1 MKIVNEI
8 EETLISKVN
17 DFLSDINVKITT
29 GWKFDKVEIKNKNIT
44 NGSIQLVFH
53 INNYSKSI
61 YVIEDHFDKI
71 IFSEHYNNNM
81 NSDKDGL
88 SELTYPNLLSIIM
101 EDVFSEKYD
110 LMEM

>member
-1 MKIVNEI
+1 MEIVNEI

-17 DFLSDINVKITT
+17 NFLKDIDVKITT

-53 INNYSKSI
+53 ISNYSKSI
-61 YVIEDHFDKI
+61 YVIEDNFDKI
-71 IFSEHYNNNM
+71 RFSENYDENI
-81 NSDKDGL
+81 NSNKN
-88 SELTYPNLLSIIM
+88 ELCEFTYTNLLSIIL
-101 EDVFSEKYD
+101 DDIFSEKYD